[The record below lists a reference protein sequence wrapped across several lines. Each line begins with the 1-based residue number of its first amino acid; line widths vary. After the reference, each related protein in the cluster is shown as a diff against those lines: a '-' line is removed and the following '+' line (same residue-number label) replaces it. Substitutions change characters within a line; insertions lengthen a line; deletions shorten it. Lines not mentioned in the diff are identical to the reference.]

1 MDSSYR
7 GAERLST
14 GLIEAG
20 WLVALAVVP
29 LFFNPFTNR
38 SFEPDKIAALQ
49 VLVLVMAGAWLVKV
63 ALKKRT
69 SGDGGGERLPW
80 GVLLPVTAVG
90 AGAVL
95 SSNLSVDPQLSWW
108 GSYLR
113 GQGTLTLS
121 CLIAVFLL
129 AVGHLRRVVQWRRA
143 VFVVIL
149 TSVAVSL
156 YALMQGA
163 GTDPL
168 GWSAGFRR
176 SSSTLGNPIFL
187 GGYLLMAI
195 FITVRELADQ
205 AVGLVRSSGE
215 TTTRSRS
222 PSAGVVG
229 VGFLLFA
236 VSIQVVALV
245 RSGSRGPLL
254 GLVVGLFVLA
264 LISALQL
271 HTAIANDAGRPA
283 SIRAAARWSWLGVV
297 VAGLGAVAILVAAG
311 RAAEPARPDPAP
323 ARLARTFDAESR
335 SARVRIHLWAAVLE
349 MMGSPEPLPLLPDVA
364 DPRHRAR
371 PLVGYGPETLQLS
384 LNRFIPEELV
394 GLARRGL
401 VSDRAHNAALDQL
414 ATTGLV
420 GLGSWLWLMAAV
432 LSWGVRGLLPGTTIR
447 QRSLF
452 WLVVGA
458 LVALAVAASVVASGG
473 WLWAGLAA
481 PAALLLAVVTYLA
494 FALRAAGR
502 RGGVEIATGPGAA
515 ISAVLMATVAAHLVE
530 ISFSFTTA
538 ATSLHF
544 WFFAAVVAGV
554 GLGRL
559 EFKGDERPDKLDRDG
574 ALSAAL
580 ITAIVCC
587 TLLFGFGAGA
597 GGGPGPVAR
606 APGGAWG
613 LVVLT
618 WVSALILAT
627 TTIRP
632 ARTARPGRW
641 ILVVSTASAIPTAAF
656 SAWLRF
662 RLDEA
667 SAADSVR
674 MVDRL
679 SWLPVQFTW
688 FLLVGAAA
696 LAAVLWT
703 RGRSPGE
710 RRVQVAAIALGVVV
724 ALSGLAVPP
733 ILRTVRADAFA
744 KAAGSAIDRRQP
756 ALALELAH
764 RAVELAPLQDAFL
777 ALEARAAMAA
787 DGVGDGRSA
796 GTVELGEHG
805 MVRAVELRP
814 LDPDHVANLAR
825 LRVVLSERQSSPE
838 RRAWLEAQA
847 GAGFER
853 ALQLRPGSA
862 EYLAGLGGLMLRRG
876 DLATAAETLAEAVRR
891 DGRYVPAVLA
901 LAQCHQAIAEEAEA
915 AGAPDRAA
923 GHRLEAGRVL
933 ERALQSYPD
942 SDQLRSALAT
952 LAAR

>member
-1 MDSSYR
+1 MDASDRS
-7 GAERLST
+7 AERLST

-20 WLVALAVVP
+20 WLVAVAVVP

-49 VLVLVMAGAWLVKV
+49 VLVLVMAGAWLVTV
-63 ALKKRT
+63 GLKGKRSDDDPT
-69 SGDGGGERLPW
+69 GRLPLA
-80 GVLLPVTAVG
+80 VLLPATAVG
-90 AGAVL
+90 ASAVL

-113 GQGTLTLS
+113 GQGTLTLLS
-121 CLIAVFLL
+121 LIAVFLL
-129 AVGHLRRVVQWRRA
+129 AAGHLRRVVQWRRA
-143 VFVVIL
+143 MFVVIL

-168 GWSAGFRR
+168 SWSAGFRR

-195 FITVRELADQ
+195 FMTVRQLADQ
-205 AVGLVRSSGE
+205 VVGLIRSSGD
-215 TTTRSRS
+215 TATRSRS
-222 PSAGVVG
+222 LSAGVVG

-254 GLVVGLFVLA
+254 GLVAGLFVLA

-271 HTAIANDAGRPA
+271 AAAIADDAGRPT
-283 SIRAAARWSWLGVV
+283 SIRTAARWSWLGVI

-311 RAAEPARPDPAP
+311 RSAEPVRPEPAP

-335 SARVRIHLWAAVLE
+335 SARVRINLWAAVLE
-349 MMGSPEPLPLLPDVA
+349 MMGSSEPLPLLPDVA

-394 GLARRGL
+394 GLARRGS
-401 VSDRAHNAALDQL
+401 VPDRAHNAALDQL

-420 GLGSWLWLMAAV
+420 GLFSWLWLMAAV
-432 LSWGVRGLLPGTTIR
+432 LSWGVRGLLPRITSR

-452 WLVVGA
+452 WLVAGA
-458 LVALAVAASVVASGG
+458 SVPLAVAASVAASGS

-481 PAALLLAVVTYLA
+481 PAALLLAAVTYVA

-502 RGGVEIATGPGAA
+502 RGGSEIATGPGAA
-515 ISAVLMATVAAHLVE
+515 ISAILMATVSAHLVE

-544 WFFAAVVAGV
+544 WFFAAVAAGV

-559 EFKGDERPDKLDRDG
+559 QSDNDERSDRPERG
-574 ALSAAL
+574 AALSAAL

-587 TLLFGFGAGA
+587 TLLLPPPR
-597 GGGPGPVAR
+597 GPPTRPVLLLPSR
-606 APGGAWG
+606 GWSLLDLRPDPGDDH
-613 LVVLT
+613 
-618 WVSALILAT
+618 
-627 TTIRP
+627 RP
-632 ARTARPGRW
+632 FHETARPGRW
-641 ILVVSTASAIPTAAF
+641 ILVFSLVSAIPTVAFAAL
-656 SAWLRF
+656 LRL
-662 RLDEA
+662 RLEAA
-667 SAADSVR
+667 SAADSVL
-674 MVDRL
+674 MVERL
-679 SWLPVQFTW
+679 SWLPVQFNW
-688 FLLVGAAA
+688 FLLVGATA
-696 LAAVLWT
+696 LAAAIWT
-703 RGRSPGE
+703 RGRSPGG
-710 RRVQVAAIALGVVV
+710 RRVRLAAIALGAVV
-724 ALSGLAVPP
+724 ALSGLAVPT
-733 ILRTVRADAFA
+733 ILGTVRADVFA
-744 KAAGSAIDRRQP
+744 KAAGSAIDRQQP
-756 ALALELAH
+756 VLALDLAN
-764 RAVELAPLQDAFL
+764 RAVKLAPLQDAFS

-787 DGVGDGRSA
+787 DGIGDGRSA
-796 GTVELGEHG
+796 GALELGEQG

-825 LRVVLSERQSSPE
+825 LRVVLSERQSSAE

-862 EYLAGLGGLMLRRG
+862 EFLAGLGGLMLRRG
-876 DLATAAETLAEAVRR
+876 DLADAVEALAEAVRR

-901 LAQCHQAIAEEAEA
+901 LAQCHQAMAEEATSVSA
-915 AGAPDRAA
+915 HDLALRHLGKAR
-923 GHRLEAGRVL
+923 
-933 ERALQSYPD
+933 RALEEGLRFNPD
-942 SDQLRSALAT
+942 SESLRSALAALPPT
-952 LAAR
+952 PFGP